1 MLGSWVRAPCE
12 SLGKWKR
19 ITYTV
24 ILFLF
29 DNQLIM
35 RYFRVHPASKRLFF
49 MVNLCVF
56 SYRYL
61 PIFTYLCTH
70 SDTTCDTTFDIFLVI
85 PKFKMMIL
93 SYPTSRFVFDRKN
106 RSSDKRKGLVQLEIK
121 HDRKRKWISRC

>member
-1 MLGSWVRAPCE
+1 
-12 SLGKWKR
+12 
-19 ITYTV
+19 
-24 ILFLF
+24 
-29 DNQLIM
+29 M
-35 RYFRVHPASKRLFF
+35 RYFRVHPALKRLFF

-70 SDTTCDTTFDIFLVI
+70 SDITCDTTFDIFLVI
-85 PKFKMMIL
+85 PKFKMTIL

-121 HDRKRKWISRC
+121 HDRKRKWISTGVKLYKDQWNEKTYVVNFHGKTLIYS